1 MAQRDP
7 FAGTRESLAQAA
19 RTAASHPL
27 RSALGAL
34 AMAAGVATVATV
46 LIALDGLGEY
56 ARVTTARTFGADT
69 FVLAQIGSPGSLGR
83 RELQDKLERN
93 PPIRRADLRFLER
106 WAGDAVLLAPSAQ
119 RSGEAVAGGHRFENA
134 AITGTSEALE
144 RDPRP
149 RRGTGALPVPRRRG
163 PRRAG
168 RGDRRRRGGSAL
180 SGERPAR
187 ARAAPRRPALRGGRA
202 AGPARH
208 GRRGVARPLRVDP
221 AAGVRARLRC
231 ARGAA
236 GVRPRA
242 RRPRH
247 RPRRGPARARR
258 CAHDAG
264 CGPACAT
271 RSIC

>member
-1 MAQRDP
+1 MLRARHGTALDP

-46 LIALDGLGEY
+46 LIALDGLAEY

-83 RELQDKLERN
+83 RELQDRLERN

-119 RSGEAVAGGHRFENA
+119 RNGEAVAGGHRFENA

-144 RDPRP
+144 EIRDLG
-149 RRGTGALPVPRRRG
+149 RGARALPV
-163 PRRAG
+163 A
-168 RGDRRRRGGSAL
+168 ATT
-180 SGERPAR
+180 RP
-187 ARAAPRRPALRGGRA
+187 APRRSR
-202 AGPARH
+202 
-208 GRRGVARPLRVDP
+208 
-221 AAGVRARLRC
+221 
-231 ARGAA
+231 
-236 GVRPRA
+236 
-242 RRPRH
+242 
-247 RPRRGPARARR
+247 
-258 CAHDAG
+258 
-264 CGPACAT
+264 
-271 RSIC
+271 